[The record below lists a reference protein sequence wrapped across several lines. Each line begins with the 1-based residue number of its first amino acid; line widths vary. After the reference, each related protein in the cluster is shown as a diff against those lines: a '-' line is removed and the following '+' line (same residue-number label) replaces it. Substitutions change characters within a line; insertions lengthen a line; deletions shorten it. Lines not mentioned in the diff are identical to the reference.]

1 MPTTKGHKIQKRS
14 KLKICRKA
22 RLSKAKQ
29 LDSSRP
35 TRSSSSSSFELSN
48 SVEELF
54 INSLN
59 LTTASSSSNSTLY
72 NLCTSQQKIMA
83 YERRKNNAIADSD
96 EMDFYQV
103 IHNSFLLELM
113 RNTICIG
120 CEEKWNGKMHITS
133 FLGAYLSG
141 IGHAGV
147 AKIFGAM
154 NVPPPVQEDHYEE
167 IDRRLLLPCI
177 KKFQHQSM
185 QAAIYEAVHE
195 NDDDPATLTVSGDG
209 TWQRRGFKSIH
220 GLAAVLSSN
229 TTPKVLDVQ
238 RLSKKCA
245 ICTGALSVKNTD
257 LNLYDEII
265 NNHDCESNYDG
276 SSGGMEPQG
285 IHDIF
290 KRSVPKYQVQ
300 YTRYI
305 GDGDSS
311 VMWNLTQRPPYPGI
325 EIEKIEDINHWSK
338 KILYRLEKLT
348 QELKD
353 TMLDPEKK
361 RKGIGGINRLTKE
374 MMIKFKFYYAKVINE
389 YKNDIDMMHKRTWAI
404 YKHRISTNEEP
415 DHDWCGDWCGYKRSL
430 LTVCSNCSLNIYVY
444 FKTGTK
450 YDQQK
455 HSLPKYVME
464 AIKPVFEDLA
474 SKETLQHVLNGSSQN
489 ANESF
494 HSLLWSMAPKNRYCS
509 GTIIDIC
516 LGLAVMIYND
526 GYLSIGEIL
535 HELLGEMGHFSYV
548 AFDRINKQRVQKEAQ
563 WRKRRGQQIA
573 GDEDTDNDEDKND
586 DTIEE
591 YHSGA
596 F

>member
-1 MPTTKGHKIQKRS
+1 MVPDTKHR
-14 KLKICRKA
+14 
-22 RLSKAKQ
+22 
-29 LDSSRP
+29 D
-35 TRSSSSSSFELSN
+35 
-48 SVEELF
+48 
-54 INSLN
+54 INIRV
-59 LTTASSSSNSTLY
+59 
-72 NLCTSQQKIMA
+72 Q
-83 YERRKNNAIADSD
+83 
-96 EMDFYQV
+96 
-103 IHNSFLLELM
+103 
-113 RNTICIG
+113 
-120 CEEKWNGKMHITS
+120 
-133 FLGAYLSG
+133 LGAYLSG
-141 IGHAGV
+141 ISHAGV

-177 KKFQHQSM
+177 EKFQHQSM
-185 QAAIYEAVHE
+185 QAAIYEAVDE
-195 NDDDPATLTVSGDG
+195 NDGDPTTLTVSGDE

-265 NNHDCESNYDG
+265 NNHDYESNYDG

-325 EIEKIEDINHWSK
+325 EIEKIEGINHWSK
-338 KILYRLEKLT
+338 KMLYRLEKLT

-361 RKGIGGINRLTKE
+361 RKGIGGINRLTK
-374 MMIKFKFYYAKVINE
+374 
-389 YKNDIDMMHKRTWAI
+389 
-404 YKHRISTNEEP
+404 
-415 DHDWCGDWCGYKRSL
+415 
-430 LTVCSNCSLNIYVY
+430 
-444 FKTGTK
+444 GTK

-464 AIKPVFEDLA
+464 AIKTVFEDLA

-509 GTIIDIC
+509 GTIIDS
-516 LGLAVMIYND
+516 M
-526 GYLSIGEIL
+526 
-535 HELLGEMGHFSYV
+535 
-548 AFDRINKQRVQKEAQ
+548 
-563 WRKRRGQQIA
+563 
-573 GDEDTDNDEDKND
+573 
-586 DTIEE
+586 
-591 YHSGA
+591 
-596 F
+596 

>member
-311 VMWNLTQRPPYPGI
+311 VMWNLTQRPPYP
-325 EIEKIEDINHWSK
+325 
-338 KILYRLEKLT
+338 
-348 QELKD
+348 
-353 TMLDPEKK
+353 
-361 RKGIGGINRLTKE
+361 
-374 MMIKFKFYYAKVINE
+374 
-389 YKNDIDMMHKRTWAI
+389 
-404 YKHRISTNEEP
+404 
-415 DHDWCGDWCGYKRSL
+415 
-430 LTVCSNCSLNIYVY
+430 VCSNCSLNIYVY

>member
-14 KLKICRKA
+14 KLKFCRKA

-35 TRSSSSSSFELSN
+35 TRSSSSSSSELSN

-361 RKGIGGINRLTKE
+361 RKGIGGINRLTK
-374 MMIKFKFYYAKVINE
+374 
-389 YKNDIDMMHKRTWAI
+389 
-404 YKHRISTNEEP
+404 
-415 DHDWCGDWCGYKRSL
+415 
-430 LTVCSNCSLNIYVY
+430 VCSNCSLNIYVY